1 MVQGM
6 LAVSVFCMFGV
17 GFYIAYKID
26 QFLDIIQETVKD
38 KSEGE
43 NTSLKILFLNDIS
56 DDELLKEV
64 HECKSLYKETEI
76 MIFDRQAEEAEKIL
90 TITQSH
96 DIISKTA
103 EKGDRQ
109 DESEN

>member
-1 MVQGM
+1 MRKQNLEPLRM
-6 LAVSVFCMFGV
+6 NLQLFA
-17 GFYIAYKID
+17 KEPTD
-26 QFLDIIQETVKD
+26 D
-38 KSEGE
+38 
-43 NTSLKILFLNDIS
+43 NTAGDNAEDELNDIS

>member
-1 MVQGM
+1 M
-6 LAVSVFCMFGV
+6 L
-17 GFYIAYKID
+17 K
-26 QFLDIIQETVKD
+26 K
-38 KSEGE
+38 
-43 NTSLKILFLNDIS
+43 
-56 DDELLKEV
+56 V
-64 HECKSLYKETEI
+64 HECKSQYKEAEI
-76 MIFDRQAEEAEKIL
+76 IIFDRQAEEAEKIL

>member
-38 KSEGE
+38 KSEGG
-43 NTSLKILFLNDIS
+43 NTLLKILFLNDIS

-64 HECKSLYKETEI
+64 HECKSQYK
-76 MIFDRQAEEAEKIL
+76 EAEKIL

-96 DIISKTA
+96 DIISETA

>member
-26 QFLDIIQETVKD
+26 QFLDIIQET
-38 KSEGE
+38 
-43 NTSLKILFLNDIS
+43 
-56 DDELLKEV
+56 
-64 HECKSLYKETEI
+64 EI
-76 MIFDRQAEEAEKIL
+76 IIFDRQAEEAEKIL

>member
-1 MVQGM
+1 
-6 LAVSVFCMFGV
+6 
-17 GFYIAYKID
+17 
-26 QFLDIIQETVKD
+26 
-38 KSEGE
+38 
-43 NTSLKILFLNDIS
+43 
-56 DDELLKEV
+56 
-64 HECKSLYKETEI
+64 
-76 MIFDRQAEEAEKIL
+76 MIFDRQAEEEEKIL

>member
-1 MVQGM
+1 M
-6 LAVSVFCMFGV
+6 
-17 GFYIAYKID
+17 IID
-26 QFLDIIQETVKD
+26 TQT
-38 KSEGE
+38 
-43 NTSLKILFLNDIS
+43 T
-56 DDELLKEV
+56 
-64 HECKSLYKETEI
+64 
-76 MIFDRQAEEAEKIL
+76 EAEKIL